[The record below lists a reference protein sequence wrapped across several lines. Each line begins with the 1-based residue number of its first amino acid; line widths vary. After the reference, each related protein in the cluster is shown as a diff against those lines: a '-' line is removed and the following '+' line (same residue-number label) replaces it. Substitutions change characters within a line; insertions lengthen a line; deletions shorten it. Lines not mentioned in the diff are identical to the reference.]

1 MHPLDID
8 GILDLYMYL
17 LDIDSIL
24 DPYMNP
30 LIDSIVRSI
39 YVPFRYK

>member
-24 DPYMNP
+24 DPYMNL

>member
-8 GILDLYMYL
+8 GILDLYMYP

>member
-8 GILDLYMYL
+8 GIYDLYMYP

>member
-8 GILDLYMYL
+8 GILDLY
-17 LDIDSIL
+17 IDSIL
-24 DPYMNP
+24 DPYMNL